1 MNVTPEH
8 AQKILVGGQTFTQL
22 GFSMLITRLKG
33 IYAKD
38 SSPTSLQKCTGEIN
52 EFIKKYSVIMSA
64 DFTVISKL

>member
-1 MNVTPEH
+1 MNLTSAQ
-8 AQKILVGGQTFTQL
+8 AQKLLSGSHTFTQL